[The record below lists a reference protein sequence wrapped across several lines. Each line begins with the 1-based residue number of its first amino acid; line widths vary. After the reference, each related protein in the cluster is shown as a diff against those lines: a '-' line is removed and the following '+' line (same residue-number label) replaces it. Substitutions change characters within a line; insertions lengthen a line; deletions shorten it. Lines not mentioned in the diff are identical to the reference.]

1 MTEMLIAEKPSA
13 AQKIAFA
20 LADNKPVKKANKRVP
35 YYEIIHDGKNIIVCA
50 AVGHLYNLAE
60 KKKVWTY
67 PVFDIEW
74 KDSPSV
80 RKDASYVKDYID
92 TLTKL
97 SKDADEFTIC
107 TDFDIEGEL
116 IGWNALRFAC
126 GQKDG
131 HRMKFSTLTKGD
143 LRDAYQNKTRHIDW
157 GQAHAG
163 ETRHK
168 MDWYWGINLSRAL
181 TASIKAANSFK
192 VMSIGRVQGPA
203 LKLIVD
209 REREIAAFKPQP
221 FWQIQLLGHAK
232 GKNIE
237 AWHVEDKFWEKAKA
251 DTVFT
256 KIKHEKTATVMSLKR
271 SELKQSAPHPF
282 DLTTLQTESFGH
294 MGISPKE
301 TLSHAQ
307 KLYLAGVISYPRTSS
322 QQLSP
327 KLGFKSIMEQL
338 KKQPNY
344 KVLVEKLADLNGNKE
359 LTPRNGKKTDPAH
372 PAIYPTGNVPKTL
385 TEREAKVYDI
395 IVKRFLATFGPDAT
409 IETLA
414 LSLDVKKEELKANGK
429 RTIVPGWHVL
439 YMPYIKQKEIELPQV
454 KENDIVDIKE
464 LNLLSKE
471 TQPPKRYTQSSIIR
485 ELEKRNL
492 GTKAT
497 RAEIVDT
504 LFKRGYAD
512 GKQVAATELGI
523 HTIKTL
529 EKYSPKILDETLTRK
544 FEEDMEEI
552 REGKEKPDEVLDKAK
567 IVLKDILDDF
577 RKHEKNIGE
586 ELLQAVRDER
596 EAASVLGPCKKCG
609 KGTLKIIMS
618 KKSKKKFVACD
629 QYPKCE
635 VTYNLPQNALL
646 KPTETPC
653 ASCAYPQVLVIRAR
667 ARPQTT
673 CINPLCP
680 TKKLDKTE
688 QKEVDQIESGKIE
701 KKCPEKGC
709 EGKLIVRKSF
719 YGMFLG
725 CSSYPKCRHTEKLD
739 KDEKKDGKDAKTAAK
754 PVAVTKTPGEGK
766 AEAKV
771 TKVKK
776 PRAKKTK

>member
-1 MTEMLIAEKPSA
+1 MVELLIAEKPSA
-13 AQKIAFA
+13 AEKIAFA
-20 LADNKPVKKANKRVP
+20 LADNKPVKKSNNRVP
-35 YYEIIHDGKNIIVCA
+35 YYEIIHNGKKLIVCA

-60 KKKVWTY
+60 KTKKWTY
-67 PVFDIEW
+67 PAYDIEW

-232 GKNIE
+232 SKDLE
-237 AWHVEDKFWEKAKA
+237 AWHVEDKFWDKEKAEKTFA
-251 DTVFT
+251 KVKHEKSAIVT
-256 KIKHEKTATVMSLKR
+256 KIKRAEV
-271 SELKQSAPHPF
+271 KQSAPFPF
-282 DLTTLQTESFGH
+282 DLTTLQTESYAHLG
-294 MGISPKE
+294 MSPKE
-301 TLSHAQ
+301 TLAHAQ

-322 QQLSP
+322 QQLDP
-327 KLGFKSIMEQL
+327 KLGFPSIFNQL
-338 KKQPNY
+338 KKMPKYEQ
-344 KVLVEKLADLNGNKE
+344 LVEKLLQEKE
-359 LTPRNGKKTDPAH
+359 LKPHNGKKTDPAH

-385 TEREAKVYDI
+385 TEREAKVYDL

-414 LSLDVKKEELKANGK
+414 LTMDVKKEEFKANGK
-429 RTIVPGWHVL
+429 RTIVPGWHIF
-439 YMPYIKQKEIELPQV
+439 YMPYIKQKEIELPAV
-454 KENDIVDIKE
+454 KENDEVNIKE

-471 TQPPKRYTQSSIIR
+471 TQTPKRYTQSSIIK

-497 RAEIVDT
+497 RAE
-504 LFKRGYAD
+504 K
-512 GKQVAATELGI
+512 
-523 HTIKTL
+523 
-529 EKYSPKILDETLTRK
+529 
-544 FEEDMEEI
+544 
-552 REGKEKPDEVLDKAK
+552 
-567 IVLKDILDDF
+567 
-577 RKHEKNIGE
+577 
-586 ELLQAVRDER
+586 
-596 EAASVLGPCKKCG
+596 
-609 KGTLKIIMS
+609 
-618 KKSKKKFVACD
+618 
-629 QYPKCE
+629 
-635 VTYNLPQNALL
+635 
-646 KPTETPC
+646 
-653 ASCAYPQVLVIRAR
+653 
-667 ARPQTT
+667 
-673 CINPLCP
+673 
-680 TKKLDKTE
+680 
-688 QKEVDQIESGKIE
+688 
-701 KKCPEKGC
+701 
-709 EGKLIVRKSF
+709 
-719 YGMFLG
+719 
-725 CSSYPKCRHTEKLD
+725 
-739 KDEKKDGKDAKTAAK
+739 
-754 PVAVTKTPGEGK
+754 
-766 AEAKV
+766 
-771 TKVKK
+771 
-776 PRAKKTK
+776 

>member
-1 MTEMLIAEKPSA
+1 MVELLIAEKPSA
-13 AQKIAFA
+13 AEKIAFA
-20 LADNKPVKKANKRVP
+20 LADNKPVKKSNNRVP
-35 YYEIIHDGKNIIVCA
+35 YYEIIHNGKKLIVCA

-60 KKKVWTY
+60 KTKKWTY
-67 PVFDIEW
+67 PAYDIEW

-80 RKDASYVKDYID
+80 RKDASYVKDYIV

-97 SKDADEFTIC
+97 AKEADEFTIC

-143 LRDAYQNKTRHIDW
+143 LREAYEKKTKHIDW

-168 MDWYWGINLSRAL
+168 MDWFYGINLSRAL
-181 TASIKAANSFK
+181 TASIKAAKSFK
-192 VMSIGRVQGPA
+192 IMSIGRVQGPA

-209 REREIAAFKPQP
+209 REREITAFKPQP

-232 GKNIE
+232 SKDIE
-237 AWHVEDKFWEKAKA
+237 AWHVEDKFWDKDKA
-251 DTVFT
+251 DKVFI
-256 KIKHEKTATVMSLKR
+256 KVKHEKTATVMNLR
-271 SELKQSAPHPF
+271 RNEVKQPAPYPF

-301 TLSHAQ
+301 TLAHAQ

-322 QQLSP
+322 QQLDP
-327 KLGFKSIMEQL
+327 KLGFHSILNQL
-338 KKQPNY
+338 KKMPKYEQLAEKILQIKDLKPN
-344 KVLVEKLADLNGNKE
+344 
-359 LTPRNGKKTDPAH
+359 NGKKTDPAH

-385 TEREAKVYDI
+385 TEREAKVYDL

-414 LSLDVKKEELKANGK
+414 LTMDVKKEEFKANGK
-429 RTIVPGWHVL
+429 RTIVPGWHIF
-439 YMPYIKQKEIELPQV
+439 YMPYIKQKEIELPAV
-454 KENDIVDIKE
+454 KENDEVNIKE

-471 TQPPKRYTQSSIIR
+471 TQPPKRYTQSSIIK

-552 REGKEKPDEVLDKAK
+552 REGKEKPDEVLEDAK
-567 IVLKDILDDF
+567 KVLTEILEDF
-577 RKHEKNIGE
+577 KKHEKNIGE

-596 EAASVLGPCKKCG
+596 DAASILGKCHKCKN
-609 KGTLKIIMS
+609 GTLKIIMS

-635 VTYNLPQNALL
+635 ITFNLPQNALI
-646 KPTETPC
+646 KPNETPC
-653 ASCAYPQVLVIRAR
+653 ATCAYPQILIIRAR
-667 ARPQTT
+667 ARPQVT
-673 CINPLCP
+673 CINPTCSS
-680 TKKLDKTE
+680 KKLDKIE
-688 QKEVDQIESGKIE
+688 QKEVDQIEAGKV
-701 KKCPEKGC
+701 KKMC
-709 EGKLIVRKSF
+709 KLCKSPMVVRKSF

-725 CSSYPKCRHTEKLD
+725 CSTYPKCRSTEKLD
-739 KDEKKDGKDAKTAAK
+739 KEEKDGAKKDSKTTTK
-754 PVAVTKTPGEGK
+754 PATPK
-766 AEAKV
+766 AKV
-771 TKVKK
+771 SK
-776 PRAKKTK
+776 PRAKKIK